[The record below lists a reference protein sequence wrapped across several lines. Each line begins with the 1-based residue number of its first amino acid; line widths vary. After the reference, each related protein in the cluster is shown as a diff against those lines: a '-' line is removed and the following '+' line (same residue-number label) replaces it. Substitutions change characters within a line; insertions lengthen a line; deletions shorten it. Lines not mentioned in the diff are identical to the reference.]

1 MIPGTGGGGLAS
13 VVCGAGVSE
22 AVAPE
27 ALSLVELSQLV
38 WRPLGLCFL
47 LSCGCFPRLVS
58 CESQVRPAWSDRQD
72 ARWHLELGKCEGGP
86 WLLGHLEAPF
96 RCTFSFSWVV
106 EAPCHL
112 TSFGGLGGRPCCWF
126 RYSPE
131 SPGPEGWAPRGSP
144 PQPSPASPCLSLP

>member
-1 MIPGTGGGGLAS
+1 MIPGTGGLAS

-47 LSCGCFPRLVS
+47 LPCGCFPRLVL

-72 ARWHLELGKCEGGP
+72 TRWHLELGKCEG
-86 WLLGHLEAPF
+86 APGYLATW
-96 RCTFSFSWVV
+96 RPRSDAHS
-106 EAPCHL
+106 A
-112 TSFGGLGGRPCCWF
+112 SFGL
-126 RYSPE
+126 
-131 SPGPEGWAPRGSP
+131 
-144 PQPSPASPCLSLP
+144 